1 MAMDSEALTFLA
13 RLKWQHILLILGIL
27 VGARLLSE
35 AVTRGFTGLAER
47 VPGRWRLRVLQVMP
61 VTRLLVAAVA
71 VMLIVP
77 LLIRPTAQNV
87 LALLATVGLA
97 LAFVLKDYGSS
108 VVAALVTVFEHPYQ
122 PGDWIA
128 VEGTY
133 GEVRFIGLRAVHLLT
148 PDDTEVIIP
157 HSKLWGTSIFNATAG
172 QHHVLCAADFYLHP
186 HHDGARVRAE
196 LTRVA
201 AASPYLKPESPVT
214 VIAAEKPWGTHYR
227 LKAYA
232 KESRDQFQFI
242 TDLTIRGKEA
252 LLAMGATA
260 ALATYAA
267 WPAGSDLQR

>member
-1 MAMDSEALTFLA
+1 MTTDSETLALLA
-13 RLKWQHILLILGIL
+13 RIGWRHIVLILGIL
-27 VGARLLSE
+27 AGARLLSE
-35 AVTRGFTGLAER
+35 AVTRGFTGLAEQ
-47 VPGRWRLRVLQVMP
+47 VPGRWRLRVLQFMP
-61 VTRLLVAAVA
+61 VTRLLVAAA
-71 VMLIVP
+71 AITLIVP
-77 LLIRPTAQNV
+77 LLIQPTPQSV
-87 LALLATVGLA
+87 LALLASVGLA

-108 VVAALVTVFEHPYQ
+108 VVAAMVTVFERPYQ

-172 QHHVLCAADFYLHP
+172 QRHVLCVADFYLHP
-186 HHDGARVRAE
+186 QHDGVRVRAE
-196 LTRVA
+196 LTQVA
-201 AASPYLKPESPVT
+201 SASPYRKPESPVT
-214 VIAAEKPWGTHYR
+214 VVAAEKPWGTHYR

-232 KESRDQFQFI
+232 KESRDQFQFT

-252 LLAMGATA
+252 LLAIGVKA

-267 WPAGSDLQR
+267 GQSL

>member
-1 MAMDSEALTFLA
+1 MPTEPEAFAFLG
-13 RLKWQHILLILGIL
+13 RLEWRHFFLILGIL
-27 VGARLLSE
+27 VGARLLSG

-47 VPGRWRLRVLQVMP
+47 VPGRWRLRVLQFMP
-61 VTRLLVAAVA
+61 FTRFLVAMAA
-71 VMLIVP
+71 ILLIVP
-77 LLIRPTAQNV
+77 LLIRPTAQSV

-108 VVAALVTVFEHPYQ
+108 LVAALVTVFEHPYQ

-133 GEVRFIGLRAVHLLT
+133 GEVQFIGLRAVHLLT

-157 HSKLWGTSIFNATAG
+157 HSKLWGTSIFNATSG
-172 QHHVLCAADFYLHP
+172 QRHVLCVADFYLHP
-186 HHDGARVRAE
+186 HHDGARVQAA
-196 LTRVA
+196 LTQVA
-201 AASPYLKPESPVT
+201 SASPYREPESRVT

-232 KESRDQFQFI
+232 KESRDQFQFT

-252 LLAMGATA
+252 LLAMGVQA
-260 ALATYAA
+260 ALAMYAERDS
-267 WPAGSDLQR
+267 GSNLH

>member
-1 MAMDSEALTFLA
+1 MTTDPEAFAYLA
-13 RLKWQHILLILGIL
+13 RLEWRHILLILGIL
-27 VGARLLSE
+27 AGARLLSG

-47 VPGRWRLRVLQVMP
+47 VPGRWRLRVLQFMP
-61 VTRLLVAAVA
+61 VTRFLVAAAA

-77 LLIRPTAQNV
+77 LLIRPTAQSV
-87 LALLATVGLA
+87 LALLATVALA
-97 LAFVLKDYGSS
+97 LALVLKDYGSS
-108 VVAALVTVFEHPYQ
+108 VVAAMVTVFEHPYQ

-157 HSKLWGTSIFNATAG
+157 HSKLWGTSIFNATTG
-172 QHHVLCAADFYLHP
+172 QRHVLCVADFYLHP

-232 KESRDQFQFI
+232 KESRDQFQFT

-252 LLAMGATA
+252 LLAMGAKA
-260 ALATYAA
+260 ALATYAERDS
-267 WPAGSDLQR
+267 G

>member
-1 MAMDSEALTFLA
+1 MTTDSETLALLA
-13 RLKWQHILLILGIL
+13 RLEWRHILLILGIL
-27 VGARLLSE
+27 AGARLLSG

-47 VPGRWRLRVLQVMP
+47 VPGRWRLRVLRFMP
-61 VTRLLVAAVA
+61 VTRFFVALAA
-71 VMLIVP
+71 TMLILPP
-77 LLIRPTAQNV
+77 LVRPTAQSV
-87 LALLATVGLA
+87 LALLAGVGLA

-108 VVAALVTVFEHPYQ
+108 LVAALVTVFEHPYQ

-133 GEVRFIGLRAVHLLT
+133 GEVQFIGLRAVHLLT
-148 PDDTEVIIP
+148 PDDTEVIVP

-172 QHHVLCAADFYLHP
+172 QRHVLCVADFYLHP

-196 LTRVA
+196 LTQVA
-201 AASPYLKPESPVT
+201 SASPYVKPESPVT

-232 KESRDQFQFI
+232 KESRDQFQCT

-252 LLAMGATA
+252 LLALGVKA
-260 ALATYAA
+260 ALATYAERD
-267 WPAGSDLQR
+267 PGSDVQP